1 MSAKTD
7 QIMRRLASS
16 IREGSKPKT
25 SPYDTAATV
34 RRVEGGTAWVHIPG
48 GVDETPVKLTIS
60 AKPGDAVQVRVT
72 GGRAFLVG
80 NATAPPTDDTTA
92 QRAVAQVGTVS
103 RIVQTV
109 KGVAERTARI
119 AGNTAQ
125 YFWHTETGTDT
136 GAHITEIPQEQ
147 FEGDPE
153 NGGGNLLLRSNGLA
167 VRDGLDELATFAAD
181 GSRIGAADGGYIETK
196 ADRFRAVSKLG
207 DKYFEVRDLSGQEI
221 TLERT
226 GTGGGN
232 RNFYAPNADT
242 SIPPSVTVDG
252 VETSATWIGTPPST
266 MVQLPFPAPAVGSVI
281 LITYTIDSAETVPC
295 FTAGSRGSDGYEG
308 AYSAVIGK
316 SCYAGGE
323 AATAAGIGTTAP
335 GDGQMVVGKYN
346 SPNRSDLFQ
355 VGNGTS
361 DNSRSTAFAIGANGE
376 IMTNDQELFGG
387 ASWAPSTG
395 VSVASGA
402 WSAALDG
409 YTFQLSAG
417 MYLVAFGAD
426 FSSNATGYRMVQIK
440 ATSTGAGGNRYTP
453 TARAVDGNNTRLS
466 GVIVLTP
473 TASTEYAMYA
483 YQNSGSALTVAPWVN
498 VIRLK

>member
-7 QIMRRLASS
+7 KIMRQLASS

-25 SPYDTAATV
+25 SPYDTTATV

-72 GGRAFLVG
+72 GGRAFLIG

-92 QRAVAQVGTVS
+92 VKAVTQISAVS
-103 RIVQTV
+103 RIVQAV

-136 GAHITEIPQEQ
+136 GVHITEIPQEE
-147 FEGDPE
+147 FLADPE
-153 NGGGNLLLRSNGLA
+153 NGGGNLLARSNGVA
-167 VRDGLDELATFAAD
+167 VRDGLTELATFSAN
-181 GSRIGAADGGYIETK
+181 GSRLGNDTGFATEQTPTGLSFLIDN
-196 ADRFRAVSKLG
+196 VSHAEATFNNSNL
-207 DKYFEVRDLSGQEI
+207 V
-221 TLERT
+221 LE
-226 GTGGGN
+226 N
-232 RNFYAPNADT
+232 SDT
-242 SIPPSVTVDG
+242 
-252 VETSATWIGTPPST
+252 TSALDVGADLVYRNQTGER
-266 MVQLPFPAPAVGSVI
+266 FAV
-281 LITYTIDSAETVPC
+281 A
-295 FTAGSRGSDGYEG
+295 SDGTIRTNG
-308 AYSAVIGK
+308 SA
-316 SCYAGGE
+316 
-323 AATAAGIGTTAP
+323 
-335 GDGQMVVGKYN
+335 
-346 SPNRSDLFQ
+346 
-355 VGNGTS
+355 
-361 DNSRSTAFAIGANGE
+361 
-376 IMTNDQELFGG
+376 LFGG
-387 ASWAPSTG
+387 ASWAPSAG

-483 YQNSGSALTVAPWVN
+483 YQNSGAALTVAPWLN
-498 VIRLK
+498 IIRLK

>member
-25 SPYDTAATV
+25 SPYDTTATV

-92 QRAVAQVGTVS
+92 QKAVAQVGTVS
-103 RIVQTV
+103 KIVQTV
-109 KGVAERTARI
+109 KGIAERTARI

-125 YFWHTETGTDT
+125 YFWYTETGTDT

-181 GSRIGAADGGYIETK
+181 GSRIGAVDGGYIETE

-207 DKYFEVRDLSGQEI
+207 DKYFEVRDLSGHEI

-226 GTGGGN
+226 GTGAT

-242 SIPPSVTVDG
+242 SIAPSVTVDG
-252 VETSATWIGTPPST
+252 VATSATWIGTAPDT
-266 MVQLPFPAPAVGSVI
+266 MVQLPFPAPAAGAVI
-281 LITYTIDSAETVPC
+281 LITYTIDSTTTVPC
-295 FTAGSRGSDGYEG
+295 FTAGTRGADGYEG
-308 AYSAVIGK
+308 AYSAVLGK
-316 SCYAGGE
+316 LCYASGE
-323 AATAAGIGTTAP
+323 GASAAGIGTTAP
-335 GDGQMVVGKYN
+335 GDGQAVFGKYN
-346 SPNRSDLFQ
+346 DPDGSDLFQ

-361 DNSRSTAFAIGANGE
+361 DSNRSTAFAIGSSGE
-376 IMTNDQELFGG
+376 IKGITQTDTPTITRTSGGTTSNPHVAQFGKMVML
-387 ASWAPSTG
+387 SFEVTYNT
-395 VSVASGA
+395 SVAE
-402 WSAALDG
+402 
-409 YTFQLSAG
+409 
-417 MYLVAFGAD
+417 
-426 FSSNATGYRMVQIK
+426 
-440 ATSTGAGGNRYTP
+440 GGNVFEGNISTPYRPKYT
-453 TARAVDGNNTRLS
+453 AIGCSYYGSHALIAKINGS
-466 GVIVLTP
+466 GDI
-473 TASTEYAMYA
+473 
-483 YQNSGSALTVAPWVN
+483 
-498 VIRLK
+498 VIRNASSTAITLENAAIFSVTYILP

>member
-1 MSAKTD
+1 MSAKSD
-7 QIMRRLASS
+7 RIIRQLAGAIQS
-16 IREGSKPKT
+16 GGKPKT
-25 SPYDTAATV
+25 SPYDTTATV
-34 RRVEGGTAWVHIPG
+34 RRIENGVAWVHIPG
-48 GVDETPVKLTIS
+48 GVDETPVRLTIN
-60 AKPGDAVQVRVT
+60 AAPGDQVQVRVS

-80 NATAPPTDDTTA
+80 NATAPPTDDKTA
-92 QRAVAQVGTVS
+92 ARAVKAIEVTNKV
-103 RIVQTV
+103 VKTV
-109 KGVAERTARI
+109 KRVADRASKI

-181 GSRIGAADGGYIETK
+181 GSRIGAVDGGYIETE

-226 GTGGGN
+226 GSGVN

-252 VETSATWIGTPPST
+252 VATSATWIGTPPST
-266 MVQLPFPAPAVGSVI
+266 MVQLPFPAPAAGSEI

-346 SPNRSDLFQ
+346 NPDDSDLFQ

-361 DNSRSTAFAIGANGE
+361 DSSRSTAFAIGSDGTIKTRGA
-376 IMTNDQELFGG
+376 ELFGG

-409 YTFQLSAG
+409 YTFTLSAG

-426 FSSNATGYRMVQIK
+426 FSSSATGYRMVQIK

-466 GVIVLTP
+466 GVILLTP
-473 TASTEYAMYA
+473 TASTEYAMFA
-483 YQNSGSALTVAPWVN
+483 YQNSGAALTVAPWLN

>member
-7 QIMRRLASS
+7 KIMRQLASS

-25 SPYDTAATV
+25 SPYDTTATV
-34 RRVEGGTAWVHIPG
+34 RRVEDGVAWVHIPG

-80 NATAPPTDDTTA
+80 NSTAPPTDDTTA
-92 QRAVAQVGTVS
+92 VKAVTQIGTVS
-103 RIVQTV
+103 KVVQEV

-125 YFWHTETGTDT
+125 YFWHTETGADT

-147 FEGDPE
+147 FEDDPE
-153 NGGGNLLLRSNGLA
+153 NGGGNLLLRSNGMA
-167 VRDGLDELATFAAD
+167 VRDGLDELATFSAI
-181 GSRIGAADGGYIETK
+181 GSRIGAADGGYIETEV
-196 ADRFRAVSKLG
+196 DRFRAVSKLG
-207 DKYFEVRDLSGQEI
+207 DKYLEVRDLSGQEI

-226 GTGGGN
+226 GTGAT

-252 VETSATWIGTPPST
+252 VATSATWIGTAPDT
-266 MVQLPFPAPAVGSVI
+266 MVQLPFPAPAAGAVI
-281 LITYTIDSAETVPC
+281 LITYTIDSTTTVPC
-295 FTAGSRGSDGYEG
+295 FTAGTRGADGYEG
-308 AYSAVIGK
+308 AYSAVLGK
-316 SCYAGGE
+316 LCYASGE
-323 AATAAGIGTTAP
+323 GASAAGIGTTAP

-346 SPNRSDLFQ
+346 DPDGSDLFQ

-361 DNSRSTAFAIGANGE
+361 DSSRSNAFAIGTDGTIKINGAE
-376 IMTNDQELFGG
+376 IFGG
-387 ASWAPSTG
+387 AAWAPSSG

-402 WSAALDG
+402 WSAALG
-409 YTFQLSAG
+409 GETFTLSAG

-426 FSSNATGYRMVQIK
+426 FSSNANGYRMVQIK
-440 ATSTGAGGNRYTP
+440 TTSTGAGGNRYTP

-483 YQNSGSALTVAPWVN
+483 YQNSGAALTVVPWVN